1 MSETFIRG
9 LTAET
14 LADQAYE
21 TLHSAIR
28 SGELARGEKV
38 TERGL
43 AQRLE
48 VSATPVREAIRRLE
62 QDHLIERLN
71 ARSMRITDYSP
82 GTLDEISE
90 IEIGLN
96 ALVARFAAVKASR
109 EAVASMGE
117 ILDGADADVA
127 ILEKQLAA
135 GKPLEPPVSGR
146 VLAALRRFHREVELA
161 ADNPVLLRLL
171 DQARAFSGEERL
183 EAALTMA
190 SVGGAGARTRYRD
203 HRALLS
209 AIAAH
214 DADLAATVMTRHSSS
229 AARDIRNTH

>member
-21 TLHSAIR
+21 TLRSAIT

-48 VSATPVREAIRRLE
+48 VSPTPVREAIRRLE
-62 QDHLIERLN
+62 QDHLIERLT

-82 GTLDEISE
+82 ETLDEISE

-96 ALVARFAAVKASR
+96 ALVARFAAAKASR
-109 EAVASMGE
+109 DGVASMGE
-117 ILDGADADVA
+117 ILDAADADVA
-127 ILEKQLAA
+127 ILGKQLAA
-135 GKPLEPPVSGR
+135 GKQLDPAVSGR
-146 VLAALRRFHREVELA
+146 VLAALRHFHREVELA

-190 SVGGAGARTRYRD
+190 GLGGAGARTRYGD
-203 HRALLS
+203 HRTLLA

-214 DADLAATVMTRHSSS
+214 DADQAAAVMMRHSSS
-229 AARDIRNTH
+229 AARDIRNTR

>member
-1 MSETFIRG
+1 MPETYIRG

-21 TLHSAIR
+21 SLRSAIT

-43 AQRLE
+43 AQQLG

-62 QDHLIERLN
+62 QDHLIERLSS
-71 ARSMRITDYSP
+71 RSMRITSYSP
-82 GTLDEISE
+82 ETLDEIAE

-96 ALVARFAAVKASR
+96 VLVARFAAIKATPAAIRSL
-109 EAVASMGE
+109 GE
-117 ILDGADADVA
+117 ILDGADRDVA
-127 ILEKQLAA
+127 ALERQLHD
-135 GKPLEPPVSGR
+135 GEPLEPATSGR
-146 VLAALRRFHREVELA
+146 VLSSLRRFHREVELA

-171 DQARAFSGEERL
+171 DQARAFSNEERL

-203 HRALLS
+203 HRDLLE
-209 AIAAH
+209 AVTAH
-214 DADLAATVMTRHSSS
+214 DADRAAAVMARHSSS
-229 AARDIRNTH
+229 AARDIRNVH